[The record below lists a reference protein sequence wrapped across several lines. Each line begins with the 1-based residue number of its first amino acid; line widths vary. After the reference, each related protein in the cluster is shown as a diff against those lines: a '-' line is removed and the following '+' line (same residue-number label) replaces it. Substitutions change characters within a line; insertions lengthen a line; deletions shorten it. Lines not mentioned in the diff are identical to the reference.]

1 MRKRNII
8 TDTRAG
14 NMITIDQREMQ
25 RNGMGDMASQLSHY
39 PGISIT
45 HH

>member
-1 MRKRNII
+1 MKRHTI
-8 TDTRAG
+8 TDTRTG
-14 NMITIDQREMQ
+14 NVLTIDQREMQ
-25 RNGMGDMASQLSHY
+25 RNGDSDMAGQLNRY